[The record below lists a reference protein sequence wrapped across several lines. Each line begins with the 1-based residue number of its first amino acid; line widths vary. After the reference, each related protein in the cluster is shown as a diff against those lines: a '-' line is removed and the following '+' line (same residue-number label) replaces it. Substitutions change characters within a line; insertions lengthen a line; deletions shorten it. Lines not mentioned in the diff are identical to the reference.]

1 MEWSAIFKSQFGS
14 RYMCGRNSPGGPV
27 DKTQCSQ
34 CRGPECDPW
43 LGNRYPVPSL
53 HQNRWG
59 KMEKISNFIFS
70 APKSPWTVTV
80 VMKLKDSCSLKE
92 KL

>member
-14 RYMCGRNSPGGPV
+14 RCGRNSPGGPV

-34 CRGPECDPW
+34 CRDLNVIRGWGTGIQSHHFIKID
-43 LGNRYPVPSL
+43 G
-53 HQNRWG
+53 G
-59 KMEKISNFIFS
+59 KMEKVSNFIFS
-70 APKSPWTVTV
+70 APKSPWAVTV

>member
-14 RYMCGRNSPGGPV
+14 RLEGTPLVSAPNAGDLNV
-27 DKTQCSQ
+27 I
-34 CRGPECDPW
+34 RGWGTGIQSHHFIKID
-43 LGNRYPVPSL
+43 G
-53 HQNRWG
+53 G
-59 KMEKISNFIFS
+59 KMEKVSNFIFS
-70 APKSPWTVTV
+70 APKSPWAVTV